1 MFELIFHPEA
11 EQELLTLDRA
21 MQGKALAAL
30 DKLES
35 KGNQLRPPHT
45 DIIQDGLF
53 ELRAGK
59 KDITRTFFAFAK
71 GKKIYILRAFIK
83 KTIKTPPAEIQLA
96 LKRLEEL
103 IDEN

>member
-1 MFELIFHPEA
+1 MVLNVGWHIVFELIFHPEA
-11 EQELLTLDRA
+11 QQEILALDSP
-21 MQGKALAAL
+21 MQGKAFAAL

-35 KGNQLRPPHT
+35 LGNQLRYPHT

-71 GKKIYILRAFIK
+71 GK
-83 KTIKTPPAEIQLA
+83 Q
-96 LKRLEEL
+96 KRYV
-103 IDEN
+103 